1 MTSLYIILWLAVGK
15 PSFTSNVE
23 EEIRPGCRNLQ
34 ISLIVVN
41 LSKES
46 WVECNRN
53 MHYQS

>member
-41 LSKES
+41 LSKKS